1 MNTSSHKCID
11 PVPAGITD
19 YQRRILIR
27 DQARKARK
35 SPDTSEMY
43 SIHLPFFRVTFYQ
56 SSAQAQKRALKRLK
70 QTYSGSE
77 MILKQPINQ

>member
-1 MNTSSHKCID
+1 MNTSSGKNPD

-43 SIHLPFFRVTFYQ
+43 SIHLPFFRVTFL
-56 SSAQAQKRALKRLK
+56 SIFSTETETGCKTA
-70 QTYSGSE
+70 
-77 MILKQPINQ
+77 